1 MKYEAALFDLDGTL
15 VDSVYDL
22 YIAMNLTLSDLAF
35 PIVSQRLV
43 ESWVGN
49 GIDVLVKRGLSGDMQ
64 ISEHLDSGLADKA
77 IALFYGHYE
86 QQVGEYSV
94 LYQHVETGLA
104 ALRGMPKAL
113 ITNKARRFTEKL
125 LDKLALTSHFDVIVC
140 GDDMAKKPSPEPLL
154 FACQQLNVQASQAI
168 MIGDSKSDILA
179 AQAARIDVVAL
190 TYGYNQGESLSDYN
204 PQYLCGTFLDIL
216 PVLNQR

>member
-1 MKYEAALFDLDGTL
+1 MKYDAAFFDLDGTL

-22 YIAMNLTLSDLAF
+22 YMALNLTLSDLAF

-49 GIDVLVKRGLSGDMQ
+49 GIEVLVKRALCGDMQ
-64 ISEHLDSGLADKA
+64 ISEHLDEALSERA
-77 IALFYGHYE
+77 INLFYQHYGE
-86 QQVGEYSV
+86 QVGEYSV

-104 ALRGMPKAL
+104 ALSGMPKAL
-113 ITNKARRFTEKL
+113 ITNKARRFTEML
-125 LDKLALTSHFDVIVC
+125 LDKLAIRSHFEVIVC

-154 FACQQLNVQASQAI
+154 FACDTLNITPDKAI

-179 AQAARIDVVAL
+179 AQAANIDVIAL
-190 TYGYNQGESLSDYN
+190 TYGYHQGEQLADYN
-204 PQYLCGTFLDIL
+204 PQYLCDNFLAIIPTL
-216 PVLNQR
+216 TQR

>member
-1 MKYEAALFDLDGTL
+1 MKYDLALFDLDGTL

-22 YIAMNLTLSDLAF
+22 YIALNLTLSDLAF

-49 GIDVLVKRGLSGDMQ
+49 GIEVLVKRALSGEMQ
-64 ISEHLDSGLADKA
+64 ISEHLDKALSDKA
-77 IALFYGHYE
+77 FALFYQHYA

-113 ITNKARRFTEKL
+113 ITNKDRLFTEKL
-125 LDKLALTSHFDVIVC
+125 LDKLALTSHFELI
-140 GDDMAKKPSPEPLL
+140 
-154 FACQQLNVQASQAI
+154 
-168 MIGDSKSDILA
+168 
-179 AQAARIDVVAL
+179 
-190 TYGYNQGESLSDYN
+190 
-204 PQYLCGTFLDIL
+204 
-216 PVLNQR
+216 

>member
-22 YIAMNLTLSDLAF
+22 YIAMNLTLSALAF

-64 ISEHLDSGLADKA
+64 ISEHLDSALADKA

>member
-64 ISEHLDSGLADKA
+64 ISEHLDSALADKA